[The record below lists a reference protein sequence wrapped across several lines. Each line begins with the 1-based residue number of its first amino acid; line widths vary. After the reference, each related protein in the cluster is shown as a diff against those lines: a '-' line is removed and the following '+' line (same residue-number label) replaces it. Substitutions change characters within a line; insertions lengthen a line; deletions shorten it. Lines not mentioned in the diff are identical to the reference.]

1 MGNESGELVYADVR
15 QVTNNGD
22 SLSVTL
28 PKKQIER
35 ELDLDPREI
44 ESVFV
49 RLEDDG
55 QYSIFIDR

>member
-22 SLSVTL
+22 SLCVTL

-55 QYSIFIDR
+55 RYSIFIDR

>member
-55 QYSIFIDR
+55 RYSIFIDR